1 MRDSETHLL
10 GELTETIRFPVYE
23 IRNGA
28 GLVIRADRPMVPLL
42 FFDWIA
48 PIDSSRLLFT

>member
-1 MRDSETHLL
+1 MRGSETHLL

-28 GLVIRADRPMVPLL
+28 GLVIRADRHMVPLL